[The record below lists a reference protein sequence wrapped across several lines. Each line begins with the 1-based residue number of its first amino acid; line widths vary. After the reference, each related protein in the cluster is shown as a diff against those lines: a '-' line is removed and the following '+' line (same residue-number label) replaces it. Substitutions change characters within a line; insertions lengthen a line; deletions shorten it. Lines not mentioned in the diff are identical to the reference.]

1 MSFDYATSA
10 ATAARLLTKF
20 GQVVMRRHVIADDY
34 DPATGAAVV
43 SVVASTRVGV
53 VLDFDDKA
61 RKGDQNMQG
70 LVQVGDKRLLLDPNG
85 AALVTDRYVIQ
96 SVEYATISVS
106 ELNPAG
112 TVVLY
117 DLHLRR
123 A

>member
-1 MSFDYATSA
+1 
-10 ATAARLLTKF
+10 
-20 GQVVMRRHVIADDY
+20 
-34 DPATGAAVV
+34 
-43 SVVASTRVGV
+43 V

-85 AALVTDRYVIQ
+85 AALVTDRYLIQ
-96 SVEYATISVS
+96 SVEYATIAVS